1 MNNFMQKKN
10 ALRVHTYSR
19 CTFLLEDLSF
29 GVTVNG
35 CKERFFNA
43 LGEGEGG
50 GLNPVKKCIELV
62 HVYTQ
67 NILKK
72 HILVRSLIW
81 TFGDTTYQTL

>member
-50 GLNPVKKCIELV
+50 G
-62 HVYTQ
+62 
-67 NILKK
+67 
-72 HILVRSLIW
+72 
-81 TFGDTTYQTL
+81 G